1 MFFRNLTLF
10 RFSPDL
16 LRTSLESL
24 FSRLHDHELKPLG
37 PLELSTRGF
46 VSPFGRGHE
55 ALSLR
60 SGDCL
65 LLTLGGEDKILPVSV
80 VNEALSAKI
89 AAIREQEARS
99 PGPRERQRLKDEVL
113 TDLLPRAFAKP
124 SRVPA
129 YLDLAGGW
137 LVVDSSSRKN
147 AEAVVVAIREALGSF
162 PVYPA
167 TAEGSP
173 RVVLTGWIAGEDL
186 PSGFALGDEFE
197 LIEPGDGGAIG
208 KFRRQEADTEEIEAH
223 LQAGKQCSRLALNFH
238 DRLSFVLGDDLVIR
252 KLRFLDA
259 ATDDLDNDEIQRR
272 EDELSAIFTLMTGE
286 LRLLLGLLDTEF
298 CLNTP

>member
-1 MFFRNLTLF
+1 MLFRNLTLF
-10 RFSPDL
+10 RFPLSMREALETLPDRL
-16 LRTSLESL
+16 PDHALR
-24 FSRLHDHELKPLG
+24 PLG

-46 VSPFGRGHE
+46 VSPFGRGDE
-55 ALSLR
+55 RLSHR
-60 SGDCL
+60 VGDCL
-65 LLTLGGEDKILPVSV
+65 LLNLGGENKILPAAV
-80 VNEALSAKI
+80 VNQVLNEKLDT
-89 AAIREQEARS
+89 IREQEGRS
-99 PGPRERQRLKDEVL
+99 PGGRERKRLKDEVL
-113 TDLLPRAFAKP
+113 TDLLPRAFSKP
-124 SRVPA
+124 MRVPA
-129 YLDLAGGW
+129 YLDLERGW

-167 TAEGSP
+167 NAEGSP

-298 CLNTP
+298 CLITP